1 MHDVEDLK
9 ADGVTIAK
17 KKRGKEKRDTV
28 ATHDVEDFKADGVSI
43 AATSRYEID
52 TQATR

>member
-1 MHDVEDLK
+1 MASPLP
-9 ADGVTIAK
+9 
-17 KKRGKEKRDTV
+17 KKRGKKKKRDTV

-52 TQATR
+52 AQATR